1 MGFFGGLFSRFSTK
15 KSSPLEA
22 LRERSDENPND
33 ARLASDLSSQL
44 KAQGDLFGA
53 QIYARRAAQAH
64 RTAGFA
70 TKALAVLKGASTW
83 GQPST
88 ELLQELAEVLLELK
102 HKEDARG
109 TLIQLRK
116 LHVSAGNKA
125 ELGKID
131 AQLQE
136 LGPGR

>member
-1 MGFFGGLFSRFSTK
+1 MGFLGGLFQKK
-15 KSSPLEA
+15 KSADPLAA

-33 ARLASDLSSQL
+33 ARLASELANQL
-44 KAQGDLFGA
+44 KAIGDLNGA
-53 QIYARRAAQAH
+53 HEYARRAAQAH
-64 RTAGFA
+64 RTAGF
-70 TKALAVLKGASTW
+70 TQKALAVLKGAVVW
-83 GQPST
+83 GQPSM
-88 ELLQELAEVLLELK
+88 ELLQDLADVHIELK

-116 LHVSAGNKA
+116 LHASAGNKT

-131 AQLQE
+131 AQLLE

>member
-1 MGFFGGLFSRFSTK
+1 MGFLGGLFQK
-15 KSSPLEA
+15 KQNADPAQA
-22 LRERSDENPND
+22 LRAKVEANPND
-33 ARLASDLSSQL
+33 PRLASELANQL
-44 KAQGDLFGA
+44 KAQGDLNGA
-53 QIYARRAAQAH
+53 HEYARKAAQAH
-64 RTAGFA
+64 RAAGFA
-70 TKALAVLKGASTW
+70 QKALAVLKSAVLW

-88 ELLQELAEVLLELK
+88 ELLQDLADLHLELK

-116 LHVSAGNKA
+116 LHASAGNKS
-125 ELGKID
+125 ELGRID